1 MKLGE
6 LLEAYMKVNGLSY
19 RTVAREIGCDHSTL
33 HRLIHGEP
41 VRMSVF
47 NKLMNWLTQTP
58 QIKT

>member
-1 MKLGE
+1 
-6 LLEAYMKVNGLSY
+6 MKVNGLSY

-41 VRMSVF
+41 VRMGVF
-47 NKLMNWLTQTP
+47 NKLMIWLTQTP